1 MIVLNVFYKCKEGM
15 REKFLE
21 AIKAEGLD
29 AASRSEA
36 GNSKYD
42 YYFAADAPDEL
53 LLVEHWRDEEA
64 IRLHNAEPHFKR
76 LGELKADFVIETK
89 LEKLVTQGREK

>member
-1 MIVLNVFYKCKEGM
+1 MVVLNVTYKCKPGM
-15 REKFLE
+15 REAFLE

-29 AASRSEA
+29 AASRAEA

-42 YYFAADAPDEL
+42 YYFAAEALDEL

-64 IRLHNAEPHFKR
+64 VKLHNAEPHFKR
-76 LGELKADFVIETK
+76 LGELKAAFVEETV
-89 LEKLVTQGREK
+89 LEKFIG